1 MIDSNKGEKGI
12 PSIRLNGKR
21 IEDLPIA
28 ESAGAQSQLP
38 TVRET
43 ERQNRIAVVLSRY
56 PRGSLAY
63 YESRVRESRE
73 NISRMARTRS
83 GLQHKI
89 EEYQLT
95 IGLCRHRERLEEA
108 IPAEHRDRDKKI
120 LALRNEFPPYDVA
133 AMEQQIAQFRD
144 GMEKCDA
151 VVETES
157 NSLAQLEQVIGQCKI
172 RDKELKALNHDSTK

>member
-89 EEYQLT
+89 EEYQNTGTGTRRSWPCVMSFRPTMWLRWNSRSPNSAT
-95 IGLCRHRERLEEA
+95 AWRNAMRSSKRNQTH
-108 IPAEHRDRDKKI
+108 
-120 LALRNEFPPYDVA
+120 LRNWS
-133 AMEQQIAQFRD
+133 R
-144 GMEKCDA
+144 
-151 VVETES
+151 
-157 NSLAQLEQVIGQCKI
+157 
-172 RDKELKALNHDSTK
+172 